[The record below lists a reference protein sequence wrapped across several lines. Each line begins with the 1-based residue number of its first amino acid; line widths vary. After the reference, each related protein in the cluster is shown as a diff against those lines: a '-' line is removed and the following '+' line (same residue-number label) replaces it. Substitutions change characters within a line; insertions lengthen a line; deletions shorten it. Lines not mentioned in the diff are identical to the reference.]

1 MGGQLNV
8 YHSHSDLSSSKTSI
22 SRMSAAAVRATT
34 APKMPSSPVSSKRQ
48 LRFEAVSAFFIR
60 SLRNI
65 LRVVVVAYWVLKL
78 FVLYAIRRLIVADLS
93 IPPAP
98 LKKWTVDDM
107 LAARQRMTGASC
119 LDASSTAAA
128 GTRSAPATCAPSQPS
143 TGSVDS
149 APNLPAAPDF
159 SAMRRASARD
169 EKLAR
174 LLLRVRPA
182 VPKGSLVEVSAGT
195 PDVMRIL
202 KVAELPV
209 RRDLVDA
216 SWKHIV
222 VTPPTAGLPSST
234 LASLDA
240 VCREFNFDGI
250 ADAVHIL
257 RGGPLSNTCPPRV
270 HPAT

>member
-1 MGGQLNV
+1 M
-8 YHSHSDLSSSKTSI
+8 LSSQ
-22 SRMSAAAVRATT
+22 
-34 APKMPSSPVSSKRQ
+34 APSKRQ
-48 LRFEAVSAFFIR
+48 RRLEAVSAFFIR
-60 SLRNI
+60 SLSTI
-65 LRVVVVAYWVLKL
+65 LRVVVVAYLALKL
-78 FVLYAIRRLIVADLS
+78 FVLYAIRRLIVADLCTP
-93 IPPAP
+93 PPAP

-107 LAARQRMTGASC
+107 LAARQRLTGASF

-149 APNLPAAPDF
+149 APNLPAATDF
-159 SAMRRASARD
+159 STMRREASARD

-257 RGGPLSNTCPPRV
+257 RGGPLSNMCPPLLR
-270 HPAT
+270 